1 MNAVTE
7 LRQVI
12 AERLRELMA
21 ASPDLDTQ
29 VKLAHRSGMSQSS
42 VARILSADSSA
53 TVDSIANLARA
64 FGIPPA
70 SLLLSNKVDV
80 ELLLTSQGLTAEG
93 RQRLLG
99 YAAALS
105 AGQHFAT
112 AAPNLSNDSP
122 VLQADARQKMPPTD
136 QTYDRCPRQP

>member
-1 MNAVTE
+1 MNAATE

-12 AERLRELMA
+12 ADRLRELMA

-29 VKLAHRSGMSQSS
+29 VKLAHRSGLSQST

-53 TVDSIANLARA
+53 TADSIANLARA

-80 ELLLTSQGLTAEG
+80 ELLLTSQAVTAEG

-99 YAAALS
+99 YAAAMH
-105 AGQHFAT
+105 AGQPMSTSASC
-112 AAPNLSNDSP
+112 LSNDSP
-122 VLQADARQKMPPTD
+122 LL
-136 QTYDRCPRQP
+136 

>member
-1 MNAVTE
+1 MNAATE

-12 AERLRELMA
+12 ADRLRELMA
-21 ASPDLDTQ
+21 ACPDLDTQ
-29 VKLAHRSGMSQSS
+29 VKLAHQAGLSQSS

-70 SLLLSNKVDV
+70 SLLMGDPVEI
-80 ELLLTSQGLTAEG
+80 ELLLTAQGLKAEG

-99 YAAALS
+99 YASALS
-105 AGQHFAT
+105 AGQPLAT
-112 AAPNLSNDSP
+112 AAPC
-122 VLQADARQKMPPTD
+122 LQGLWIIRSEAQSRHAAR
-136 QTYDRCPRQP
+136 

>member
-1 MNAVTE
+1 MNAATE

-12 AERLRELMA
+12 ADRLRELMA

-29 VKLAHRSGMSQSS
+29 VKLARRSGLSQSS

-64 FGIPPA
+64 FDIPPA

-80 ELLLTSQGLTAEG
+80 ELLLTSQALTPEG

-99 YAAALS
+99 YAAAMH
-105 AGQHFAT
+105 AGQPMST
-112 AAPNLSNDSP
+112 SAPCLSDDSP
-122 VLQADARQKMPPTD
+122 LLRPDVRQKMANPG
-136 QTYDRCPRQP
+136 QTCDS

>member
-1 MNAVTE
+1 MNAATE

-29 VKLAHRSGMSQSS
+29 VKLAHRSGLSQSS

-70 SLLLSNKVDV
+70 FLLLSNKVDV
-80 ELLLTSQGLTAEG
+80 ELLLTSQALTPEA

-99 YAAALS
+99 YAAALITGEHVS
-105 AGQHFAT
+105 TNAT
-112 AAPNLSNDSP
+112 RVSGVSRLRCAWVTQTRLSE
-122 VLQADARQKMPPTD
+122 
-136 QTYDRCPRQP
+136 